1 MVVGCIVDFFLKIWD
16 TTDDL
21 YHHIIRRYRS
31 QSIRD
36 NSKTN
41 KKSLR
46 LLDFHYES
54 SSRYAKLSCLTIV
67 MGWAILQN

>member
-16 TTDDL
+16 MIDDL

-31 QSIRD
+31 QE
-36 NSKTN
+36 KKK

>member
-36 NSKTN
+36 NSKKK

-54 SSRYAKLSCLTIV
+54 
-67 MGWAILQN
+67 

>member
-36 NSKTN
+36 NSKKE
-41 KKSLR
+41 KKNHSEFWTFIMNHHQ
-46 LLDFHYES
+46 DMPNYH
-54 SSRYAKLSCLTIV
+54 V
-67 MGWAILQN
+67 